1 LDETRTTGEGLTL
14 SALRGVQ
21 WSSVATGT
29 NIVLQIGFTAVMA
42 RLLDPETYGLIAIA
56 NVVVRC
62 GTYFAQMGIGQAI
75 VQARSLNQKVI
86 GSGFTASIGFGITF
100 CALVQL
106 IASPAA
112 IFFGDERLEPVVRWL
127 SLSFVTSAIG
137 STSVALLKRKLDFK
151 SIARIDIASY
161 AIGYGCT
168 GAILAMSGFGVWSL
182 VCASLGQSFL
192 ASIMAYLRERH
203 PLRLSFDWRS
213 YQPFLMFGGTVSI
226 ISFLEFAG
234 SSLDSAAIGF
244 FEGTSSLGIYNRSF
258 MLVYLPAYAFTT
270 SVSRVLFPLFSKI
283 QSDKNRLADGFLSSL
298 SLVSVVIV
306 PACFG
311 MAICAKEIVVSVLGD
326 NWFACVE
333 LLPILSLVILFR
345 MVSHLGGVLCDA
357 TANLA
362 RKVWLQV
369 GYLVTLS
376 VSFGLMRGYGLKGFA
391 LALLLTESGLFIGYT
406 FAVRSVLSIQ
416 LRAILHPYLLS
427 TRIGILSAGA
437 IGAALLVLNM
447 FPVHMTIRLV
457 IAMVIGAATLG
468 VQLLVVP
475 SKAVAMLFERVTS
488 VNFRNSSLGSRL
500 HAIIDVVR

>member
-1 LDETRTTGEGLTL
+1 
-14 SALRGVQ
+14 
-21 WSSVATGT
+21 
-29 NIVLQIGFTAVMA
+29 MA

-127 SLSFVTSAIG
+127 SLSFLTSAIG

-168 GAILAMSGFGVWSL
+168 GVILAASGFGVWSL
-182 VCASLGQSFL
+182 VCASLAQSFL
-192 ASIMAYLRERH
+192 ASIMAYLTDHH

-270 SVSRVLFPLFSKI
+270 SISRVLFPLFSRI

-306 PACFG
+306 PACLG
-311 MAICAKEIVVSVLGD
+311 MAICAQEIVVSVLGEK
-326 NWFACVE
+326 WFSCIEILPTLAIVV
-333 LLPILSLVILFR
+333 LLR
-345 MVSHLGGVLCDA
+345 MISHLGGVLCDA
-357 TANLA
+357 TGNLA
-362 RKVWLQV
+362 RKVWLQL
-369 GYLVTLS
+369 GYLVALCANFVLLGT
-376 VSFGLMRGYGLKGFA
+376 YGLKGFA
-391 LALLLTESGLFIGYT
+391 LALLLTESGLFIAYT
-406 FAVRSVLSIQ
+406 LVVRSVLSIR
-416 LRAILHPYLLS
+416 LGAILQPYLLS
-427 TRIGILSAGA
+427 ARIGILSSAA
-437 IGAALLVLNM
+437 VGAALLALNM
-447 FPVHMTIRLV
+447 FAVPITIRLV
-457 IAMVIGAATLG
+457 IAILIGGATLG

-475 SKAVAMLFERVTS
+475 SKAVATMLERFTS
-488 VNFRNSSLGSRL
+488 VNIGNSTLGTRL
-500 HAIIDVVR
+500 HAIMNVVR